1 MLDKLAAIEERF
13 KDVEQRLADPAAM
26 ADMKLFAQLNREY
39 KELKIISEAY
49 HSYKQLL
56 ENIDSAK
63 RVLATEKDPDFIE
76 MAKAELEELHPKQ
89 EEEEERIRTL
99 LIPKDPEDARNAV
112 LEIRAGTGGD
122 EAALFA
128 GDLFRMYSRFCEQN
142 NFKVEVVDFSEGT
155 MGGYKEI
162 IANIV
167 GDNAYGTLK
176 YESGVHRVQR
186 VPDTETQGRVHTS
199 AATVVIM
206 PEAED
211 VDIQLNPSDIEM
223 QTARSGGAGG
233 QNVNK
238 VESKVILTHK
248 PSGIVV
254 TCQVERTQLGNR
266 ERAMQMLRTRLYELE
281 YNKKMGDI
289 ARRRKTLV
297 STGDRSAK
305 IRTYNYP
312 QSRITDHR
320 IGVTQH
326 NLEAFLAGDIGSMI
340 EALQVAENAERLRE
354 GTTA

>member
-1 MLDKLAAIEERF
+1 MIDKLAAIEERF

-39 KELKIISEAY
+39 KELKVISEAY

-56 ENIDSAK
+56 ENIESAK

-89 EEEEERIRTL
+89 QAEEERIRTL

-128 GDLFRMYSRFCEQN
+128 GDLFRMYSRYCEQN

-211 VDIQLNPSDIEM
+211 VDIQLNPSDIDM

-320 IGVTQH
+320 IGLTQH
-326 NLEAFLAGDIGSMI
+326 NLEAFLAGDIGSML

>member
-1 MLDKLAAIEERF
+1 MLDKLAAIEVRF
-13 KDVEQRLADPAAM
+13 NEVEQRLADPAAM
-26 ADMKLFAQLNREY
+26 ADMKQFAQLNREY
-39 KELKIISEAY
+39 KELKVISEAY
-49 HSYKQLL
+49 HSYKQLMD
-56 ENIDSAK
+56 NIESAK
-63 RVLATEKDPDFIE
+63 KVLATEKDPDFIE

-89 EEEEERIRTL
+89 LEEEERIKTL

-128 GDLFRMYSRFCEQN
+128 GDLFRMYSRYCEQN
-142 NFKVEVVDFSEGT
+142 NFKLEVVDVSEGT
-155 MGGYKEI
+155 MGGYKEV
-162 IANIV
+162 IANII
-167 GDNAYGTLK
+167 GDNAYGILK

-199 AATVVIM
+199 AATVVVM

-211 VDIQLNPSDIEM
+211 VDIQLNPADIDM

-266 ERAMQMLRTRLYELE
+266 ERAMQMLRTRLYEQE

-326 NLEAFLAGDIGSMI
+326 NLEAFLAGDIGSML

>member
-1 MLDKLAAIEERF
+1 MIDKLAAIEERF

-56 ENIDSAK
+56 ENIESAK
-63 RVLATEKDPDFIE
+63 RVLATEKDPDFIA
-76 MAKAELEELHPKQ
+76 MAKEELEELHPKQ
-89 EEEEERIRTL
+89 EAEEERIRTL

-112 LEIRAGTGGD
+112 LEIRGGTGGD

-142 NFKVEVVDFSEGT
+142 NLKVEVVDFSEGT

-162 IANIV
+162 IANII

-211 VDIQLNPSDIEM
+211 VDIQLNPSDIDM

-320 IGVTQH
+320 IGLTQH
-326 NLEAFLAGDIGSMI
+326 NLEAFLAGDIGSML

>member
-1 MLDKLAAIEERF
+1 MLDKLAAIEVRF
-13 KDVEQRLADPAAM
+13 KEVEVRLADPSAM
-26 ADMKLFAQLNREY
+26 ADMKQFAQLNREY
-39 KELKIISEAY
+39 KELKVISETY
-49 HSYKQLL
+49 HRYKQLT
-56 ENIDSAK
+56 ENISSAK
-63 RVLATEKDPDFIE
+63 QVLATEKDPDFIE
-76 MAKAELEELHPKQ
+76 MAKAELEELEPRL
-89 EEEEERIRTL
+89 EEMETEIRTL

-128 GDLFRMYSRFCEQN
+128 GDLFRMYSRYCEQH
-142 NFKVEVVDFSEGT
+142 NFKLEVVDVSEGT
-155 MGGYKEI
+155 MGGYKEVV
-162 IANIV
+162 ANIV
-167 GDNAYGTLK
+167 GDNAYGILK

-206 PEAED
+206 PEAEELDVTVNPAD
-211 VDIQLNPSDIEM
+211 VDM

-266 ERAMQMLRTRLYELE
+266 ERAMQMLRTRLYEQE
-281 YNKKMGDI
+281 YQKKMGDI

-305 IRTYNYP
+305 IRTYNFP

-326 NLEAFLAGDIGSMI
+326 NLEAFLAGDIGDML
-340 EALQVAENAERLRE
+340 EALQLAENAERLRE

>member
-1 MLDKLAAIEERF
+1 MIDKLAAIEERF

-39 KELKIISEAY
+39 KELKVISEAY

-56 ENIDSAK
+56 ENIESAK
-63 RVLATEKDPDFIE
+63 QVLATEKDPDFIA

-89 EEEEERIRTL
+89 EAEEERIRTL

-112 LEIRAGTGGD
+112 LEIRGGTGGD

-211 VDIQLNPSDIEM
+211 VDIQLNPSDIDM

-320 IGVTQH
+320 IGLTQH
-326 NLEAFLAGDIGSMI
+326 NLEAFLAGDIGSML